1 MDITLKIMEIDKN
14 YNIVQRGKKRL
25 YNTGKNAANK
35 WCKIKIDK
43 TDCPQLSSAINVRQE
58 GGGKMCK
65 NSIGYMNCNG
75 NNVYYNQTLVGLY
88 SSGFGGGGSGK
99 GHSPGFPFT
108 SLNFKKVIALF
119 AARKTI
125 KRDWINWQ
133 DEYLIPNTEHPD
145 YEQWNNDAIVY
156 SLFNS
161 KSNQSSLRNIE
172 YKNKIWNIINHFF
185 FMSTEEMLEL
195 ANKYKFNE
203 MYQDAKAAIP
213 DDRYVYTLLETTSL
227 SNDSKAVLEA
237 ARELIRKSMII
248 RKVYHQNN
256 PQYHLNCFDAG
267 FAQIKPLLKEFY
279 KEEYDAFVKMY
290 KDMENR
296 LREGVYKFGFLLK

>member
-1 MDITLKIMEIDKN
+1 MEVGED
-14 YNIVQRGKKRL
+14 YTIVQVGTKTIQSA
-25 YNTGKNAANK
+25 NGNAASK
-35 WCKIKIDK
+35 WARKEIKGLK
-43 TDCPQLSSAINVRQE
+43 TFDAPQMKSAINVKSNGNTMR
-58 GGGKMCK
+58 GRMIPD
-65 NSIGYMNCNG
+65 SLGYMFNGG
-75 NNVYYNQTLVGLY
+75 NNVESNTINISLL
-88 SSGFGGGGSGK
+88 SSCYTMGNGFSII
-99 GHSPGFPFT
+99 PA
-108 SLNFKKVIALF
+108 NFRKVIALF
-119 AARKTI
+119 CARKSI
-125 KRDWINWQ
+125 VPNWINCK
-133 DEYLIPNTEHPD
+133 DEYLAPNTNHPD
-145 YEQWNNDAIVY
+145 YEQWNNDCIVY
-156 SLFNS
+156 SLFNNS
-161 KSNQSSLRNIE
+161 SQQSSLRNID

-185 FMSTEEMLEL
+185 FMSTKEMLEL
-195 ANKYKFNE
+195 ANKHNFIE
-203 MYQDAKAAIP
+203 MYQDAKAVIP
-213 DDRYVYTLLETTSL
+213 DNRYVYTLLETTSL